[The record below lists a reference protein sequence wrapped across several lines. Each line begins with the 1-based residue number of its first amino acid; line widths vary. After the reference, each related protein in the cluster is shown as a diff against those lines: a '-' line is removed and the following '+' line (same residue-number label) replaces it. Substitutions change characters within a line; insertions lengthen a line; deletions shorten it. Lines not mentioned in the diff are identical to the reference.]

1 MSKKVYVTIV
11 ILTILL
17 YVLIAL
23 QQIYVMEIGE
33 IFGYIFWAVLTA
45 GTITNAFMKAK
56 MILLIFII
64 IRSRLL
70 IYLFGQVRLRT
81 GI

>member
-1 MSKKVYVTIV
+1 MSKKVYVTIA

-33 IFGYIFWAVLTA
+33 IFGYIFWGVLAA
-45 GTITNAFMKAK
+45 GIIGA
-56 MILLIFII
+56 IWLLLK
-64 IRSRLL
+64 RPKKES
-70 IYLFGQVRLRT
+70 G
-81 GI
+81 